1 MSLTARQILQERT
14 RVMRLLFFAIA
25 IMLLVTPFSIGF
37 FGVPLGIMIGV
48 VSPIFVIPVAIF
60 LMLAWGGRNGR
71 NVWR

>member
-1 MSLTARQILQERT
+1 
-14 RVMRLLFFAIA
+14 MRLFFFAVA

-48 VSPIFVIPVAIF
+48 ASPIFVIPVMIF
-60 LMLAWGGRNGR
+60 LILEWEGRNGK